1 MSSFL
6 SIYYFFFFW
15 TFFWFFIIF
24 HYFWHLI
31 WLFLCFGHHLFSINQ
46 EAARASLTL
55 LRNVDQ
61 TLPLQTPASPLKV
74 GLVGFHSNNAG
85 ILSGNYAGSANT
97 GNWGK
102 SILQTLGRSLSVCLT
117 FHTYMRFF
125 YSDNTHGFYLYVL
138 CCLFYCIYCRW
149 KRKSSS
155 HASERML
162 HYSMSR
168 IYKQYQYRFSRC
180 AENCGGVWSRGRHSW
195 LSLWWV
201 LFVSTWT
208 SCGKIFL
215 FHATLPFYLQWIIQN

>member
-1 MSSFL
+1 MSTKRCL
-6 SIYYFFFFW
+6 SK
-15 TFFWFFIIF
+15 
-24 HYFWHLI
+24 L
-31 WLFLCFGHHLFSINQ
+31 
-46 EAARASLTL
+46 L
-55 LRNVDQ
+55 LRLSRLGWLGFIPTMLASCLAIMLVQ
-61 TLPLQTPASPLKV
+61 PTLEIGEKV
-74 GLVGFHSNNAG
+74 FCRRWVGPF
-85 ILSGNYAGSANT
+85 
-97 GNWGK
+97 
-102 SILQTLGRSLSVCLT
+102 QSVWR
-117 FHTYMRFF
+117 FIHMRFF

-201 LFVSTWT
+201 LSVSTWT
-208 SCGKIFL
+208 SCGKIFFF
-215 FHATLPFYLQWIIQN
+215 FHTTLPFYLQWIIQN